1 MLQKIPART
10 AQRQALRAAAREASD
25 AARLDALMALPDQP
39 PRSTRRMIARA
50 RAPRSTVTL
59 RTNSDSRAP
68 ARTERARRVRAA
80 RRAVR
85 NARRAAA

>member
-39 PRSTRRMIARA
+39 PRATRRA
-50 RAPRSTVTL
+50 L
-59 RTNSDSRAP
+59 RYGSRLTP
-68 ARTERARRVRAA
+68 ELNEARRRRAA
-80 RRAVR
+80 RIRASR
-85 NARRAAA
+85 QQAAR